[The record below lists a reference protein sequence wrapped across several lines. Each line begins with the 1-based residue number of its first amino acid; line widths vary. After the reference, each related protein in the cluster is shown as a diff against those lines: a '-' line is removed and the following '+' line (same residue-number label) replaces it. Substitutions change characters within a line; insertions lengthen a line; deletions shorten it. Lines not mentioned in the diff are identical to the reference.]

1 MKIAYLPQYKR
12 RQNII
17 LAILLIGLPL
27 LVFAA
32 YQVVK
37 VVSRAGIGS
46 EPKNVV
52 ISNVS
57 SNMISVSW
65 TTDADTIGYITPI
78 EGGTKKAKVAD
89 SRSAGRSY
97 THYVEL
103 DNLEANTKYT
113 FLINSEGKEY
123 STSDGKNLEFSTAPV
138 TGEPPNPGGITGNL
152 KGARGEDVLVYAFLT
167 DKSTFPVS
175 PLGGTVSRTGG
186 WIISINNS
194 RKISDYSLAEIKE
207 NTNITVIAVDGRG
220 KTAKIEGTYLEL
232 FDSNGELKPTQDF
245 ALGDNGDVYSLLPSG
260 STHAVVP
267 LEPRP
272 PEEPYVPPVQPPDPL
287 PPVDDEPTD
296 DGESGR
302 VYRIVHQLPWV
313 ELTEQSNNGASSD
326 EGSFSGAKTIRVV
339 DVTDSGFKVLWI
351 SSEKEEGY
359 VNYGTSPTNLN
370 LKALDVRDSPI
381 SGEMEKYYVHSVQL
395 DRLQKETK
403 YYFEVISGGK
413 TYDNNGSKYQQSTLT
428 IIDIP
433 QYTTTGISIENM
445 PDHGELAIIGHVE
458 DKDSIG
464 SAGRSKDIFCVVE
477 KGKDQCDLVLGNLRV
492 EDGTAFYQYTDE
504 DILVIEPYT
513 TFEVEKLSLP
523 LVGLEDAGKE
533 ISLKRIKPATPVN
546 TTRISALSNY
556 GLTDSPNEV
565 INTATGSGT
574 GTSEIPK
581 TGLWENFLG
590 ILIIAL
596 ILVVFSILLYI
607 LTRRK
612 DRVGGKMTRG
622 L

>member
-1 MKIAYLPQYKR
+1 MKIAYMPQHQR

-37 VVSRAGIGS
+37 IVSRAGVGS

-52 ISNVS
+52 ISNIS
-57 SNMISVSW
+57 NNMISISW
-65 TTDADTIGYITPI
+65 TTDANTIGSITPI
-78 EGGTKKAKVAD
+78 EGGAKKAKVID

-103 DNLEANTKYT
+103 DDLEANTKYS

-123 STSDGKNLEFSTAPV
+123 STSDGKNLEFSTAPI
-138 TGEPPNPGGITGNL
+138 TGGTSTPGSITGNL
-152 KGARGEDVLVYAFLT
+152 NGAKGDDVLVYAFLT
-167 DKSTFPVS
+167 DKSTFPLS

-186 WIISINNS
+186 WIISINDS
-194 RKISDYSLAEIKE
+194 RKITDYSYAEIKDS
-207 NTNITVIAVDGRG
+207 TNITVIAVDGRG
-220 KTAKIEGTYLEL
+220 KTAKIQGTYVEL

-245 ALGDNGDVYSLLPSG
+245 TLGDNGDVYSLLPSG
-260 STHAVVP
+260 STQAVVP

-272 PEEPYVPPVQPPDPL
+272 PEEPYVPPVPTPDPL
-287 PPVDDEPTD
+287 PPIDDDQPVD
-296 DGESGR
+296 SSR
-302 VYRIVHQLPWV
+302 VYRIVHQLSWV
-313 ELTEQSNNGASSD
+313 ELTDTSSSSVED
-326 EGSFSGAKTIRVV
+326 SFSGAKTIRVV
-339 DVTDSGFKVLWI
+339 DVTDSGFKVVWV
-351 SSEKEEGY
+351 SSEKEQGY
-359 VNYGTSPTNLN
+359 INYGTSPTNLN
-370 LKALDVRDSPI
+370 LKGLDGRDSPI
-381 SGEMEKYYVHSVQL
+381 SGEMAKYHIHSIEI

-403 YYFEVISGGK
+403 YYFEVISGSN
-413 TYDNNGSKYQQSTLT
+413 TYDNNGSKYQQSTLPL
-428 IIDIP
+428 IEIP
-433 QYTTTGISIENM
+433 QYKTTSIAVENM
-445 PDHGELAIIGHVE
+445 PDHRELAMIAHIE
-458 DKDSIG
+458 DKDSVG
-464 SAGRSKDIFCVVE
+464 TSGRSRDIFCMTDTT
-477 KGKDQCDLVLGNLRV
+477 KGQCDLVLGNSRV
-492 EDGTAFYQYTDE
+492 EDGSAFYEYTDE

-533 ISLKRIKPATPVN
+533 VSLKKIKTETPVN

-556 GLTDSPNEV
+556 GLTNSPNEV
-565 INTATGSGT
+565 ITTNTEGGSGT

-581 TGLWENFLG
+581 TGIVDSFVT

-596 ILVVFSILLYI
+596 ILVVFGVLLYI

-612 DRVGGKMTRG
+612 DNVRGKMTTG